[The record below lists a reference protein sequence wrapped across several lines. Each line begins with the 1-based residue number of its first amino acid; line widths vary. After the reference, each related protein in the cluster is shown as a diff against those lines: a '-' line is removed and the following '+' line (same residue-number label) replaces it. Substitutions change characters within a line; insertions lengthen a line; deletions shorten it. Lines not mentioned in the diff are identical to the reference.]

1 VKKKESVKKEKES
14 VKKEKES
21 VKKEEE
27 SVEIVKLSAYK
38 QNSSKCACKMQCIRR
53 FET

>member
-1 VKKKESVKKEKES
+1 VKKKES

-27 SVEIVKLSAYK
+27 SVKIVKLSAYK
-38 QNSSKCACKMQCIRR
+38 AKFFKMCL
-53 FET
+53 